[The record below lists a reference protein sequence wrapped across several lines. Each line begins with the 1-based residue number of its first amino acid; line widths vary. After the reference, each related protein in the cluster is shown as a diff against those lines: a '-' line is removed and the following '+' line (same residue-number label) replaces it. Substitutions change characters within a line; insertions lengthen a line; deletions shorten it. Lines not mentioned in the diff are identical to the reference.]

1 MGALKNHPG
10 KWLNDAAAAA
20 YNAFEAK
27 YGKQTVNSAGRSVAD
42 QNGLIARWDR
52 GGAANR
58 PPYLYEP
65 ARPAERSNHVRN
77 GGEAVDLARGGAL
90 RAQMAEFDFTWYGPG
105 DPVHYTHNGS
115 RRFLTG
121 GSAPAFPLPAGSYFG
136 PKNPTSNKRSVSG
149 YFGHREDLK
158 RWQQRMRERGWAIT
172 ADGLYGD
179 QTRNV
184 ARSFQAEK
192 RLTVDGLIGP
202 ATWAA
207 AWTAPV
213 TR

>member
-10 KWLNDAAAAA
+10 MWLNDAAAAA

-27 YGKQTVNSAGRSVAD
+27 HGVQKVNSAGRSEAE
-42 QNGLIARWDR
+42 QQGLIDRWNR

-65 ARPAERSNHVRN
+65 KRPARESNHVKN
-77 GGEAVDLARGGAL
+77 GGESVDLARAGAL
-90 RAQMAEFDFTWYGPG
+90 RSQMAEFGFVWYGPS
-105 DPVHYTHNGS
+105 DPVHYTHNGD
-115 RRFLTG
+115 RRYLG
-121 GSAPAFPLPAGSYFG
+121 GSGAPAFPLPAGSYFG

-158 RWQQRMRERGWAIT
+158 RWQLRMRERGWQIT

-184 ARSFQAEK
+184 ARAFQAEK
-192 RLTVDGLIGP
+192 RLLVDGLIGP

-213 TR
+213 T